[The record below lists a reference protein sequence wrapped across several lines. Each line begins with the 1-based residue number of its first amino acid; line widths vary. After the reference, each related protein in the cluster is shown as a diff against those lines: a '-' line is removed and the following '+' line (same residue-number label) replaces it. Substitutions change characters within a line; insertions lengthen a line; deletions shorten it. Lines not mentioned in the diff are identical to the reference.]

1 MPNGIKSEKAKEY
14 IKKCFN
20 VKDKYKSMS
29 NEDIRKDLELKQ
41 NNFAVA
47 MIDYEKD
54 INFGSIIRHANA
66 FGAKEVFYLS
76 DKKKYDR
83 RGAVGSYHYM
93 DVNWCKNIQEFIELK
108 NKYTFVSFEL
118 VDGATNLYEFDWP
131 ENPLIIIGSES
142 EGVYKEIL
150 DVSDHIVY
158 IPIDRGSIRSMN
170 ASTTASIAMYSY
182 SAKYK

>member
-1 MPNGIKSEKAKEY
+1 
-14 IKKCFN
+14 
-20 VKDKYKSMS
+20 
-29 NEDIRKDLELKQ
+29 
-41 NNFAVA
+41 
-47 MIDYEKD
+47 
-54 INFGSIIRHANA
+54 
-66 FGAKEVFYLS
+66 
-76 DKKKYDR
+76 
-83 RGAVGSYHYM
+83 M